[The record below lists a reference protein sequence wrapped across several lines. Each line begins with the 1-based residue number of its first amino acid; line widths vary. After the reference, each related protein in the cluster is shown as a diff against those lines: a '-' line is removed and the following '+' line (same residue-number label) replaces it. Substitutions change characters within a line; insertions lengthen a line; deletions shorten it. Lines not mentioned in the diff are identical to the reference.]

1 MNKNHLKIMAL
12 ALALPSSLIGI
23 FGLVYTL
30 VRENIISEGVAL
42 IVILVFIIQIFYL
55 MMRYVFSRKN
65 KP

>member
-1 MNKNHLKIMAL
+1 MAL